1 MIRGTAIHEHLENW
15 WNTGLL
21 PNAGEYQPWIDSFV
35 NYPNLEKWRAL
46 AVELALADRKHDIA
60 GTLDLIVKHVT
71 SGRIALCDY
80 KTKDK
85 EFKKGNHRKQMGG
98 YLSLLQ
104 ENFPG
109 FHVDTVR
116 IFWISP
122 DETTTSEYDPLDCLE
137 QYNKARNHYFSK
149 QLPF

>member
-1 MIRGTAIHEHLENW
+1 MERGTAIHAHLEQW
-15 WNTGLL
+15 WKTGLI
-21 PNAGEYQPWIDSFV
+21 PNAGEYQAWVDSFV

-60 GTLDLIVKHVT
+60 GTLDLIVKHIDT
-71 SGRIALCDY
+71 GRVALCDY

-98 YLSLLQ
+98 YLSLLK

-109 FHVDTVR
+109 FFVDTVR
-116 IFWISP
+116 IYWISP
-122 DETTTSEYDPLDCLE
+122 EQTTSTEYDPLDCLD
-137 QYNKARNHYFSK
+137 QYSKARNHYFQK